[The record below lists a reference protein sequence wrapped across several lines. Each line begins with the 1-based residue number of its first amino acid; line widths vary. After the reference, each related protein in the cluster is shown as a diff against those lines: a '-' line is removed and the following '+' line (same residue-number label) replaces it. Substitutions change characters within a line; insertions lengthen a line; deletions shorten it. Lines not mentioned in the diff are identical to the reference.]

1 MISLTTTEPV
11 RFTPPFMA
19 GQADA
24 PVFLI
29 RAGSVV
35 ERAQLEAALA
45 APPYNAGRVFPW
57 DLADAAA
64 DAARALLTGDDLGL
78 VLEALAAM
86 KASMG
91 LAALPVEQRQLLS
104 GVDEALTAHWPE
116 YAELRQQEARRNEL
130 LPLLAAQRFLVGWEG
145 VETPF
150 TLGKDGR
157 ASDASLRALGQFL
170 LPLVGREAY
179 RLLYA
184 EEQRPLSSPPSK
196 SGPGPV
202 TSPAVGDRR
211 STVKAGKSPAS
222 SGRKTRA

>member
-1 MISLTTTEPV
+1 MIALSTAEPV

-19 GQADA
+19 AKADA

-29 RAGSVV
+29 RPGSVV

-64 DAARALLTGDDLGL
+64 DAARALLTGDDLGQ
-78 VLEALAAM
+78 VLDALAAM
-86 KASMG
+86 KASLG
-91 LAALPVEQRQLLS
+91 VGDLPDDQRQLLI
-104 GVDEALTAHWPE
+104 GIDDALTTQWPE
-116 YAELRQQEARRNEL
+116 YAALRQQEARRNEL

-145 VETPF
+145 IEAPF
-150 TLGKDGR
+150 TRGKDGR
-157 ASDASLRALGQFL
+157 ASDDALRILGQFF

-184 EEQRPLSSPPSK
+184 EEQRPLSLPPSK
-196 SGPGPV
+196 SGPGPGI
-202 TSPAVGDRR
+202 SPAAGKRR
-211 STVKAGKSPAS
+211 SAVKAGK
-222 SGRKTRA
+222 